1 MKLGG
6 NSCQRGYTLFEIA
19 LAIAIVAIVIAGILW
34 YVQSNLQRISVNK
47 TVLQTNSAVNGI
59 HKYFSRDGSY
69 AGASIQTLTTE
80 GTEIWS
86 LEDISN
92 GGTPAAVVT
101 HPLSGRVLVAPLDQ
115 VTEGVSVGQGLVYT
129 LTGVPVASCADLAVA
144 VEGLA
149 FAMSVRNEPVI
160 NAAPANLAGG
170 ITVKRPR
177 QNMDSA
183 QIHTACSVAPAGNS
197 GNQATVSF
205 LLRKS

>member
-1 MKLGG
+1 MKSYQNVL
-6 NSCQRGYTLFEIA
+6 QRGYTLSEIA

-47 TVLQTNSAVNGI
+47 AVVQTSSAVNNL

-69 AGASIQTLTTE
+69 AGASIQTLTNE
-80 GTEIWS
+80 GAEIWS

-101 HPLSGRVLVAPLDQ
+101 HPLNGRVLVAPLDQ

-177 QNMDSA
+177 QNIDSA